1 MSPEQAKGGI
11 ADKRSDVWA
20 FGCVL
25 YEMLTGTRAFDGGT
39 VTETLALV
47 LTREPDWLAL
57 PSDVPTVVRTLL
69 EGCLAKDP
77 RKRVADVSV
86 AEFLLEERNALQLSG
101 QGAVRPSAG
110 RRVRL
115 AWVAGLAGGRISG
128 RCADGDVPVE
138 ACR

>member
-1 MSPEQAKGGI
+1 MSPEQAKGAV
-11 ADKRSDVWA
+11 ADKRSDLWA

-86 AEFLLEERNALQLSG
+86 AEFLLEERNALRLSG
-101 QGAVRPSAG
+101 QSPVRPPPG
-110 RRVRL
+110 
-115 AWVAGLAGGRISG
+115 VACALRGLPG
-128 RCADGDVPVE
+128 
-138 ACR
+138 